1 MEIYYISYYT
11 VHIFSIFIIMKKI
24 TSQQQ
29 RVLDCIQIYLNK
41 TGFPPT
47 RADICKELG
56 FKSPNSAETHLRA
69 LEKKGFISIE
79 SGTSRGISIINND
92 NKLTQADNE
101 YPVIGL
107 VAAGS
112 PTLAQENIE
121 QTINCPNKFFDSDF
135 DYFLKVKGLSMKDV
149 GIMEDDLIAV
159 KKTNEVRN
167 GDIVI
172 ARLEDEVTVKFYQ
185 RKSPKIVE
193 LEAANEDYENIVVDL
208 EYQDFHIEGKSVG
221 LLRKN

>member
-1 MEIYYISYYT
+1 
-11 VHIFSIFIIMKKI
+11 MKEI

-29 RVLDCIQIYLNK
+29 RVLDCIQIYLKK

-47 RADICKELG
+47 RADICRELG

-79 SGTSRGISIINND
+79 SGTSRGISIINGEQISENA
-92 NKLTQADNE
+92 QE

-112 PTLAQENIE
+112 PTLAQENVE
-121 QTINCPNKFFDSDF
+121 KTINCPDSFFNSSF
-135 DYFLKVKGLSMKDV
+135 DYFLKVKGLSMKDA

-159 KKTNEVRN
+159 KKTSDVKN

-172 ARLEDEVTVKFYQ
+172 ARLDDEVTIKFFN
-185 RKSPKIVE
+185 RKSPKLVE
-193 LEAANEDYENIVVDL
+193 LEAANDDFENIFINL
-208 EYQDFHIEGKSVG
+208 EQDELHIEGKSVG

>member
-1 MEIYYISYYT
+1 
-11 VHIFSIFIIMKKI
+11 MKEI

-29 RVLDCIQIYLNK
+29 RVLDCIQIYINK

-47 RADICKELG
+47 RADICKKLG

-79 SGTSRGISIINND
+79 SGASRGISIINND
-92 NKLTQADNE
+92 KNDSINSDE

-112 PTLAQENIE
+112 PTLAEENIMN
-121 QTINCPNKFFDSDF
+121 TINCPESFFNSSF
-135 DYFLKVKGLSMKDV
+135 DYFLKVKGLSMKNA

-159 KKTNEVRN
+159 KKTSDIKN

-172 ARLEDEVTVKFYQ
+172 ARIDDEVTVKFFN

-193 LEAANEDYENIVVDL
+193 LEPANEDFENIIINL
-208 EYQDFHIEGKSVG
+208 EEEELHIEGKSVG

>member
-1 MEIYYISYYT
+1 MYYT
-11 VHIFSIFIIMKKI
+11 VHIFSIFIIMKEI

-29 RVLDCIQIYLNK
+29 RVLDCIQIYLKK

-47 RADICKELG
+47 RADICRELG

-79 SGTSRGISIINND
+79 SGTSRGISIINGEQITENA
-92 NKLTQADNE
+92 QQ

-112 PTLAQENIE
+112 PTLAQENVE
-121 QTINCPNKFFDSDF
+121 KTINCPDSFFNSSF
-135 DYFLKVKGLSMKDV
+135 DYFLKVKGLSMKDA

-159 KKTNEVRN
+159 KKTSDVKN

-172 ARLEDEVTVKFYQ
+172 ARLDDEVTIKFFN
-185 RKSPKIVE
+185 RKSPKLIE
-193 LEAANEDYENIVVDL
+193 LEAANDDFENIFVDL
-208 EYQDFHIEGKSVG
+208 EQDELHIEGKSVG

>member
-1 MEIYYISYYT
+1 MYYT
-11 VHIFSIFIIMKKI
+11 VHIFSIFIIMKEI

-29 RVLDCIQIYLNK
+29 RVLDCIQIYLKK

-47 RADICKELG
+47 RADICRELG

-79 SGTSRGISIINND
+79 SGTSRGISIINGAQITKNA
-92 NKLTQADNE
+92 QE

-112 PTLAQENIE
+112 PTLAQENVE
-121 QTINCPNKFFDSDF
+121 KTINCPDSFFNSSF
-135 DYFLKVKGLSMKDV
+135 DYFLKVRGLSMKDA

-159 KKTNEVRN
+159 KKTSDVKN

-172 ARLEDEVTVKFYQ
+172 ARLDDEVTIKFFN
-185 RKSPKIVE
+185 RKSPKLVE
-193 LEAANEDYENIVVDL
+193 LEAANDDFENIFINL
-208 EYQDFHIEGKSVG
+208 EQDELHIEGKSVG

>member
-1 MEIYYISYYT
+1 
-11 VHIFSIFIIMKKI
+11 MKEI
-24 TSQQQ
+24 TSKQQ

-47 RADICKELG
+47 RADICRELG

-69 LEKKGFISIE
+69 LEKKGFITIE
-79 SGTSRGISIINND
+79 SGTSRGISINNQEYLG
-92 NKLTQADNE
+92 NKNE

-112 PTLAQENIE
+112 PTLAEENIE
-121 QTINCPNKFFDSDF
+121 RTIECSKSFFDSNF
-135 DYFLKVKGLSMKDV
+135 DYFLKVKGLSMKDA
-149 GIMEDDLIAV
+149 GIIEDDLIAV
-159 KKTNEVRN
+159 QKTSDIKN

-172 ARLEDEVTVKFYQ
+172 ARLDDEVTVKFFN
-185 RKSPKIVE
+185 RKSQQIVE
-193 LEAANEDYENIVVDL
+193 LKPANKDFKDIIVDL
-208 EYQDFHIEGKSVG
+208 EKDKLHIEGKSIG

>member
-1 MEIYYISYYT
+1 
-11 VHIFSIFIIMKKI
+11 MKQI

-29 RVLDCIQIYLNK
+29 RVLDCIQIYINK

-69 LEKKGFISIE
+69 LEKKGYISIE
-79 SGTSRGISIINND
+79 SGTSRGISIINSN
-92 NKLTQADNE
+92 NNSFNSNE
-101 YPVIGL
+101 YPIVGL

-121 QTINCPNKFFDSDF
+121 QMINCPKSFFDSSF
-135 DYFLKVKGLSMKDV
+135 DYFLKVKGLSMKDA
-149 GIMEDDLIAV
+149 GIMEDDLIAI
-159 KKTNEVRN
+159 KKTSEVKN
-167 GDIVI
+167 GDIVV
-172 ARLEDEVTVKFYQ
+172 ARIEDEVTVKFFN

-193 LEAANEDYENIVVDL
+193 LEAANSDYKNIVVNL
-208 EYQDFHIEGKSVG
+208 EYDEFHIEGKSVG

>member
-1 MEIYYISYYT
+1 
-11 VHIFSIFIIMKKI
+11 MKEI

-29 RVLDCIQIYLNK
+29 RVLDCIQIYINK

-47 RADICKELG
+47 RADICRKLG

-79 SGTSRGISIINND
+79 SGASRGISIINNGKNGSINSD
-92 NKLTQADNE
+92 E

-112 PTLAQENIE
+112 PTLAEENIMN
-121 QTINCPNKFFDSDF
+121 TINCPESFFNSSF
-135 DYFLKVKGLSMKDV
+135 DYFLKVKGLSMKNA

-159 KKTNEVRN
+159 KKTSDIKN
-167 GDIVI
+167 GDIVV
-172 ARLEDEVTVKFYQ
+172 ARIDDEVTIKFFN

-193 LEAANEDYENIVVDL
+193 LEPANEDFENIIVNL
-208 EYQDFHIEGKSVG
+208 EHEELHIEGKSVG

>member
-1 MEIYYISYYT
+1 
-11 VHIFSIFIIMKKI
+11 MKEI

-29 RVLDCIQIYLNK
+29 RVLDCIQIYLKK

-47 RADICKELG
+47 RADICRELG

-79 SGTSRGISIINND
+79 SGASRGISIINGEQITKNA
-92 NKLTQADNE
+92 QE

-112 PTLAQENIE
+112 PTLAQENVE
-121 QTINCPNKFFDSDF
+121 KTINCPDSFFNSSF
-135 DYFLKVKGLSMKDV
+135 DYFLKVRGLSMKDA

-159 KKTNEVRN
+159 KKTSDVKN

-172 ARLEDEVTVKFYQ
+172 ARLDDEVTIKFFN
-185 RKSPKIVE
+185 RKSPKLVE
-193 LEAANEDYENIVVDL
+193 LEAANDDFENIFINL
-208 EYQDFHIEGKSVG
+208 EQDELHIEGKSVG

>member
-1 MEIYYISYYT
+1 MKNLTKRQEEILDLIKSHISD
-11 VHIFSIFIIMKKI
+11 F
-24 TSQQQ
+24 
-29 RVLDCIQIYLNK
+29 
-41 TGFPPT
+41 GFPPT
-47 RADICKELG
+47 RANICKELG

-79 SGTSRGISIINND
+79 SGASRGISIINNQEHIS
-92 NKLTQADNE
+92 NNNE

-112 PTLAQENIE
+112 PTLAEENIE
-121 QTINCPNKFFDSDF
+121 RTINCPKSFFNSNF
-135 DYFLKVKGLSMKDV
+135 DYFLKVKGLSMKNA

-159 KKTNEVRN
+159 KKTTDVKN

-172 ARLEDEVTVKFYQ
+172 ARIDDEVTVKFFR
-185 RKSPKIVE
+185 RKSPKIIE
-193 LEAANEDYENIVVDL
+193 LEPANDEFTNIIVNL
-208 EYQDFHIEGKSVG
+208 ETDELHIEGKSVG

>member
-1 MEIYYISYYT
+1 
-11 VHIFSIFIIMKKI
+11 MKQI

-29 RVLDCIQIYLNK
+29 RVLDCIQIYINK

-69 LEKKGFISIE
+69 LEKKGYISIE
-79 SGTSRGISIINND
+79 SGTSRGISIINSN
-92 NKLTQADNE
+92 NNSFNSNE
-101 YPVIGL
+101 YPIVGL

-121 QTINCPNKFFDSDF
+121 QMINCPKSFFDSSF
-135 DYFLKVKGLSMKDV
+135 DYFLKVKGLSMKDA
-149 GIMEDDLIAV
+149 GIMEDDLIAI
-159 KKTNEVRN
+159 KKTSEVKN
-167 GDIVI
+167 GDIVV
-172 ARLEDEVTVKFYQ
+172 ARIEDEVTVKFFN

-193 LEAANEDYENIVVDL
+193 LEAANSDYKNIVVNL
-208 EYQDFHIEGKSVG
+208 EYDEFHIEGKSIG

>member
-1 MEIYYISYYT
+1 
-11 VHIFSIFIIMKKI
+11 MKEI

-47 RADICKELG
+47 RADICRELG

-79 SGTSRGISIINND
+79 SGASRGISIKGNSDLSSNMDNN
-92 NKLTQADNE
+92 

-112 PTLAQENIE
+112 PTLAEENIE
-121 QTINCPNKFFDSDF
+121 NKISCPVDFFSSSF
-135 DYFLKVKGLSMKDV
+135 DYFLKVKGLSMKDA
-149 GIMEDDLIAV
+149 GIMEDDLVAV
-159 KKTNEVRN
+159 KKTHDVKN

-172 ARLEDEVTVKFYQ
+172 ARIDDEVTIKFLN

-193 LEAANEDYENIVVDL
+193 LEPANNDFQNIIVDL
-208 EYQDFHIEGKSVG
+208 EHENFTIEGKSVG
-221 LLRKN
+221 LLRRN

>member
-1 MEIYYISYYT
+1 MYYT
-11 VHIFSIFIIMKKI
+11 VHIFSIFIIMKEI

-29 RVLDCIQIYLNK
+29 RVLDCIQIYLKK

-47 RADICKELG
+47 RADICRELG

-79 SGTSRGISIINND
+79 SGTSRGISIISGEQITKNA
-92 NKLTQADNE
+92 QE

-112 PTLAQENIE
+112 PTLAQENVE
-121 QTINCPNKFFDSDF
+121 KTINCPDSFFNSSF
-135 DYFLKVKGLSMKDV
+135 DYFLKVKGLSMKDA

-159 KKTNEVRN
+159 KKTSDVKN

-172 ARLEDEVTVKFYQ
+172 ARLDDEVTIKFFN
-185 RKSPKIVE
+185 RKSPKLVE
-193 LEAANEDYENIVVDL
+193 LEAANDDFENIVINL
-208 EYQDFHIEGKSVG
+208 EQDELHIEGKSVG

>member
-1 MEIYYISYYT
+1 
-11 VHIFSIFIIMKKI
+11 MKEI

-29 RVLDCIQIYLNK
+29 RVLDCIQNHLKK

-47 RADICKELG
+47 RADICRELG

-79 SGTSRGISIINND
+79 SGTSRGISIINNQQITED
-92 NKLTQADNE
+92 AQE

-112 PTLAQENIE
+112 PTLAQENVE
-121 QTINCPNKFFDSDF
+121 KTINCPDSFFDTSF
-135 DYFLKVKGLSMKDV
+135 DYFLKVRGLSMKDA

-159 KKTNEVRN
+159 KKTADVKN

-172 ARLEDEVTVKFYQ
+172 ARLDDEVTVKFLN
-185 RKSPKIVE
+185 RKSPKLVE
-193 LEAANEDYENIVVDL
+193 LEPANEDFENIVINL
-208 EYQDFHIEGKSVG
+208 EQDELHIEGKSVG

>member
-1 MEIYYISYYT
+1 
-11 VHIFSIFIIMKKI
+11 MKEI

-29 RVLDCIQIYLNK
+29 RVLDCIQIYINK

-47 RADICKELG
+47 RADICRELG

-79 SGTSRGISIINND
+79 KGASRGISIINND
-92 NKLTQADNE
+92 KNGSIDSNE
-101 YPVIGL
+101 YPIIGL

-112 PTLAQENIE
+112 PTLAEENIE
-121 QTINCPNKFFDSDF
+121 NTISCPESFFNSSF
-135 DYFLKVKGLSMKDV
+135 DYFLKVKGLSMKNA

-159 KKTNEVRN
+159 KKTSDIKN

-172 ARLEDEVTVKFYQ
+172 ARIDDEVTVKFFN
-185 RKSPKIVE
+185 RKSAKIVE
-193 LEAANEDYENIVVDL
+193 LEPANEDFKNIVINL
-208 EYQDFHIEGKSVG
+208 EQEELHIEGKSVG

>member
-1 MEIYYISYYT
+1 
-11 VHIFSIFIIMKKI
+11 MKEI

-29 RVLDCIQIYLNK
+29 RVLDCIQIYLKK

-47 RADICKELG
+47 RADICRELG

-79 SGTSRGISIINND
+79 SGASRGISIINGEQITKNA
-92 NKLTQADNE
+92 QE

-112 PTLAQENIE
+112 PTLAQENVE
-121 QTINCPNKFFDSDF
+121 KTINCPDSFFNSSF
-135 DYFLKVKGLSMKDV
+135 DYFLKVKGLSMKDA

-159 KKTNEVRN
+159 KKTSDVKN

-172 ARLEDEVTVKFYQ
+172 ARLDDEVTIKFFN
-185 RKSPKIVE
+185 RKSPKLIE
-193 LEAANEDYENIVVDL
+193 LEAANDDFENIFVDL
-208 EYQDFHIEGKSVG
+208 EQDELHIEGKSVG

>member
-1 MEIYYISYYT
+1 MYYT
-11 VHIFSIFIIMKKI
+11 VHIFSIFIIMKEI

-29 RVLDCIQIYLNK
+29 RVLDCIQIYLKK

-47 RADICKELG
+47 RADICRELG

-79 SGTSRGISIINND
+79 SGTSRGISIINGEQITKNA
-92 NKLTQADNE
+92 QE

-121 QTINCPNKFFDSDF
+121 KTINCPDSFFNSSF
-135 DYFLKVKGLSMKDV
+135 DYFLKVRGLSMKDA

-159 KKTNEVRN
+159 KKTSDVKN

-172 ARLEDEVTVKFYQ
+172 ARLDDEVTIKFFN
-185 RKSPKIVE
+185 RKSPKLVE
-193 LEAANEDYENIVVDL
+193 LEAANDDFENIFINL
-208 EYQDFHIEGKSVG
+208 EQDELHIEGKSVG

>member
-1 MEIYYISYYT
+1 
-11 VHIFSIFIIMKKI
+11 MKEI

-29 RVLDCIQIYLNK
+29 RVLDCIQVYLNK

-79 SGTSRGISIINND
+79 SGTSRGISIIGGSAPD
-92 NKLTQADNE
+92 TQVQDE
-101 YPVIGL
+101 YPIIGL

-112 PTLAQENIE
+112 PTLASENIE
-121 QTINCPNKFFDSDF
+121 SKINCPNNFFNSNF
-135 DYFLKVKGLSMKDV
+135 DYFLKVKGLSMKDA
-149 GIMEDDLIAV
+149 GIMEDDLVAV
-159 KKTNEVRN
+159 KKTNEVKN

-172 ARLEDEVTVKFYQ
+172 ARIDDEVTIKYFN
-185 RKSPKIVE
+185 RKSEKIVE
-193 LEAANEDYENIVVDL
+193 LQCANEDYKDIVINLENEDL
-208 EYQDFHIEGKSVG
+208 TIEGKSIG

>member
-1 MEIYYISYYT
+1 
-11 VHIFSIFIIMKKI
+11 MKEI

-29 RVLDCIQIYLNK
+29 RVLDCIQIYIKK

-47 RADICKELG
+47 RADICRELG

-79 SGTSRGISIINND
+79 SGTSRGISVNNQ
-92 NKLTQADNE
+92 NSLSENE

-112 PTLAQENIE
+112 PTLAEENIE
-121 QTINCPNKFFDSDF
+121 KTINCPKSFFESDF
-135 DYFLKVKGLSMKDV
+135 DYFLKVRGLSMKDV

-159 KKTNEVRN
+159 KKTTDVKN

-172 ARLEDEVTVKFYQ
+172 ARLEDEVTVKFFN
-185 RKSPKIVE
+185 RKSSNIVE
-193 LEAANEDYENIVVDL
+193 LVPANQDFENIVVNL
-208 EYQDFHIEGKSVG
+208 ESEQLYIEGKSVG
-221 LLRKN
+221 LLRRN

>member
-1 MEIYYISYYT
+1 
-11 VHIFSIFIIMKKI
+11 MKEI

-29 RVLDCIQIYLNK
+29 RVLDCIQNHLKK

-47 RADICKELG
+47 RADICRELG

-79 SGTSRGISIINND
+79 SGTSRGISIINSQQIID
-92 NKLTQADNE
+92 HAQE

-112 PTLAQENIE
+112 PTLAQENVE
-121 QTINCPNKFFDSDF
+121 KTINCPDSFFDTSF
-135 DYFLKVKGLSMKDV
+135 DYFLKVRGLSMKDA

-159 KKTNEVRN
+159 KKTSDVKN

-172 ARLEDEVTVKFYQ
+172 ARLDDEVTVKFFN
-185 RKSPKIVE
+185 RKSPRLIE
-193 LEAANEDYENIVVDL
+193 LEPANEDFENIVINL
-208 EYQDFHIEGKSVG
+208 EQDELHIEGKSVG

>member
-1 MEIYYISYYT
+1 M
-11 VHIFSIFIIMKKI
+11 
-24 TSQQQ
+24 
-29 RVLDCIQIYLNK
+29 
-41 TGFPPT
+41 
-47 RADICKELG
+47 G

-79 SGTSRGISIINND
+79 SGRSRGISIINND
-92 NKLTQADNE
+92 NKFTQVDNE

-112 PTLAQENIE
+112 PTLAEENIE
-121 QTINCPNKFFDSDF
+121 QTISCPNKFFDSDF

-159 KKTNEVRN
+159 KKTHEIKN

-172 ARLEDEVTVKFYQ
+172 ARLEDEVTVKFFN

-193 LEAANEDYENIVVDL
+193 LEPANDDFENIIVDL